1 MPVSIDFDPQA
12 IFDNIQKST
21 DVSLKMVAEKVIED
35 TAPFVP
41 QKTGFSNPSSLVNSA
56 NIEFKSHDDIVIG
69 YERIVEN
76 GEDVAPFL
84 YAGVYYKTG
93 NPVKHWTNPS
103 TQPYWVEYAQS
114 LYEDDWVEYFK
125 EKTREIWRNRK
136 QR

>member
-1 MPVSIDFDPQA
+1 MSVSIDFDPNV
-12 IFDNIQKST
+12 IFKNIQKST
-21 DVSLKMVAEKVIED
+21 DVSLQMVAEKVIED

-56 NIEFKSHDDIVIG
+56 TIEHKSRNDIVIW

-84 YAGVYYKTG
+84 YAGIYYKTG
-93 NPVKHWTNPS
+93 NPVKHWTNPNS
-103 TQPYWVEYAQS
+103 QPYWLEYSQNM
-114 LYEDDWVEYFK
+114 YEDDWIEYFK

-136 QR
+136 K